1 MIRAALAVDNLS
13 SKEFFMPRRNLSA
26 EKRVRQSAKRRLAH
40 RAVKTYIKNRI
51 KEFRAEKDE
60 ARRAE
65 LLRVIYSALDKAVKR
80 GIYHPNTVAR
90 KKSRLASSSGK

>member
-1 MIRAALAVDNLS
+1 LIRAGLALDNLAQ
-13 SKEFFMPRRNLSA
+13 KESFMPRRNLSA

-51 KEFRAEKDE
+51 KEFKAETDVAKKE
-60 ARRAE
+60 E
-65 LLRVIYSALDKAVKR
+65 LLRKIYSALDKAAKR

-90 KKSRLASSSGK
+90 KKSKLALSLRK